1 MKRKRRRKCRCCG
14 ALYRPDY
21 RNRHHQR
28 YCDLPACQIASRKVS
43 QRRWLTQSKN
53 RDYHHGR
60 DQMDRVRTWRK
71 AHPGYW
77 RRKPVALQD
86 LCPSQDTKQ
95 QHDTSELVAE
105 ILPKAR
111 PLQDLCLAQDPLFI
125 GFMSIL
131 TDTLQE
137 DIAPLVARFQTHGQL
152 ILRKGP
158 GIEN

>member
-21 RNRHHQR
+21 RNKHHQK
-28 YCDLPACQIASRKVS
+28 YCDRPACQIASRTVS
-43 QRRWLTQSKN
+43 QRRWLAQSKN
-53 RDYHHGR
+53 RDYHHGSG
-60 DQMDRVRTWRK
+60 QVDRVRTWRK
-71 AHPGYW
+71 NHPRYW
-77 RRKPVALQD
+77 QAKPDALQD
-86 LCPSQDTKQ
+86 LCSSQVVEPQASSCELISDSPS
-95 QHDTSELVAE
+95 
-105 ILPKAR
+105 KAR

-131 TDTLQE
+131 TDTLQD

>member
-1 MKRKRRRKCRCCG
+1 MKCKRRRKCRCCG

-21 RNRHHQR
+21 RNRSHQK
-28 YCDLPACQIASRKVS
+28 YCDLPACRIASRRVS
-43 QRRWLTQSKN
+43 QHRWLAKPKN
-53 RDYHHGR
+53 HDYHHGSG
-60 DQMDRVRTWRK
+60 QVDRVRAWRK
-71 AHPGYW
+71 THPGYW
-77 RRKPVALQD
+77 RAKPVALQD
-86 LCPSQDTKQ
+86 LCSMQDVKLQ
-95 QHDTSELVAE
+95 QDTSELVAE
-105 ILPKAR
+105 NSSKAR

-131 TDTLQE
+131 TDTLQD

>member
-1 MKRKRRRKCRCCG
+1 MKRKRRRKCRYCG

-21 RNRHHQR
+21 RNRYHQE
-28 YCDLPACQIASRKVS
+28 YCDLPACQIVSRKVS
-43 QRRWLTQSKN
+43 QRRWLNRSKN
-53 RDYHHGR
+53 HDYHHGST
-60 DQMDRVRTWRK
+60 QVDRVRAWRK

-77 RRKPVALQD
+77 RAKPVALQD
-86 LCPSQDTKQ
+86 LCSTQVVNPQSDTY
-95 QHDTSELVAE
+95 ELVAE
-105 ILPKAR
+105 VLSKAR

-131 TDTLQE
+131 TDTLQD

-158 GIEN
+158 GIVN